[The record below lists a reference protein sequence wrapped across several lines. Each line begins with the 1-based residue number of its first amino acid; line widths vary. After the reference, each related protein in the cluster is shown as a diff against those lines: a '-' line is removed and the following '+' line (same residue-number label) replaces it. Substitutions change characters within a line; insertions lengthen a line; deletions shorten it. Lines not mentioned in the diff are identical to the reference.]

1 MSDDVARMLKL
12 LEKTGYDS
20 SPTEFEETLNRFKA
34 HPDAVDA
41 LRKGVARRGRN
52 EDRGSYCESASSGYS
67 DWWKKNQMLEKLDL
81 EDDRVF
87 LKNADPASLRA
98 KFPAPPEN
106 GNDVIEELRE
116 QVRELTRR
124 VTKLESN
131 PNRYKLGPNPSNS

>member
-12 LEKTGYDS
+12 LEKTGYDAS
-20 SPTEFEETLNRFKA
+20 LREFEEVLNRFKA

-52 EDRGSYCESASSGYS
+52 EDRGSYCESASPGYS
-67 DWWKKNQMLEKLDL
+67 DWWKKNQLLEKLDL
-81 EDDRVF
+81 ENDRVF
-87 LKNADPASLRA
+87 LQNADPSTLSA
-98 KFPAPPEN
+98 KFRAPAN
-106 GNDVIEELRE
+106 SNDVIEELRE

-131 PNRYKLGPNPSNS
+131 PNRYKLAPNPPGT